1 MRTTILLGILL
12 CATLQGL
19 AQSHGIS
26 YQAIILSRADNTTEI
41 PGVDVAGGSY
51 LPDQALALRFT
62 IIDQNGA
69 IEYQET
75 HSTTTDLYGLVSLII
90 GHGTVTSESPDVFEE
105 IDWDGTPK
113 DLLVEVNIPSPHGQG
128 EYMEFSIQELV
139 FAPYAFHRNITAT
152 GSLTVDGASIL
163 NNSLVVA
170 NGSPTHLTGDLVVD
184 GSALFNGTVTLSQCL
199 YLQDCLWVQGTTD
212 LNNGLRVNF
221 GTPSS
226 LSGTLDVGGAADLN
240 SSLDVHGATRLEHT
254 LEVDGTT
261 SLNSTLD
268 VDGGTTLNST
278 LDVDGSTTLNHT
290 LDVDGATTL
299 NNTLD
304 VDGAT
309 TLHSTLEVDGAS
321 VIHNTL
327 DVEGRT
333 TITASL
339 SGDDDDFGAYP
350 LRVQGGQ
357 HGVAIQVNA
366 TDMNGSTNFITFFD
380 GSGTARGRIEG
391 QNTGEVMLSAPYIYE
406 NSVFAVELGLAI
418 ADLVAA
424 STSSTICLGLGGCVT
439 APVPSLVIAA
449 IIKVGVATA
458 KPIAYNIFAL
468 SNLGVTYESGS
479 ADYAEW
485 LERLDPAEPMGF
497 GDVVAMNGGRI
508 SKRTGGAE
516 RYMVIS
522 YKPAVLGN
530 SPEPGTEHLFEKVCF
545 MGQVPVKVMGPVNV
559 GDYILPSGFGNGYGR
574 AVAPGRMTLADH
586 PNIVGRAWSASQD
599 PIGGYVNVAIGMG
612 NNADL
617 TDKLI
622 DQQAQLDELR
632 AEVMA
637 IRNEMKG
644 IATVAGARGANADP
658 AAHPPTSSFQTT
670 VTAEELHP
678 PIEREAV
685 LEAIEMVRSYA
696 KETGLDLNEHP
707 FFINLQHDPVAR
719 EAFIDQVLVM
729 AEAQRQ
735 RMIMIDRGHGYK

>member
-1 MRTTILLGILL
+1 MRTTLLLAFL
-12 CATLQGL
+12 VCAALQGL
-19 AQSHGIS
+19 AQSHGIT
-26 YQAIILSRADNTTEI
+26 YQAIILSRPDNITEI

-62 IIDQNGA
+62 ILDAAGS

-75 HSTTTDLYGLVSLII
+75 HTTTTDRYGLVSVII
-90 GHGTVTSESPDVFEE
+90 GHGEMTSASPDVFEE

-113 DLLVEVNIPSPHGQG
+113 DLLVDINIPSPQGNG
-128 EYMEFSIQELV
+128 EYMEFSVQELV

-152 GSLTVDGASIL
+152 GTMIIEGASTLNSSLT
-163 NNSLVVA
+163 VA
-170 NGSPTHLTGDLVVD
+170 NGSPTHLTGTLTVD
-184 GSALFNGTVTLSQCL
+184 SCL
-199 YLQDCLWVQGTTD
+199 YLHDCLVVHGTTD
-212 LNNGLRVNF
+212 LNNGLDVNF
-221 GTPSS
+221 GTPTH
-226 LSGTLDVGGAADLN
+226 LSGTLNVDGATTLN
-240 SSLDVHGATRLEHT
+240 SSLDVDGATTLNHT
-254 LEVDGTT
+254 LDVDGAT

-290 LDVDGATTL
+290 LDVDGASTL

-309 TLHSTLEVDGAS
+309 TLNSTLEVDGAS
-321 VIHNTL
+321 LLHSTL
-327 DVEGRT
+327 DVEGQT
-333 TITASL
+333 TITANL
-339 SGDDDDFGAYP
+339 SGGDGDFNAYP

-357 HGVAIQVNA
+357 HGVAVQVNA
-366 TDMNGSTNFITFFD
+366 TEMDGSTNFITFFD
-380 GSGTARGRIEG
+380 GSGAARGRIEG
-391 QNTGEVMLSAPYIYE
+391 QNTADVLTSAEYIYD

-439 APVPSLVIAA
+439 APVPSLVIVA
-449 IIKVGVATA
+449 IVKVGVATA

-485 LERLDPAEPMGF
+485 LERADPTEQMSF
-497 GDVVAMNGGRI
+497 GDIVAMNGGRI
-508 SKRTGGAE
+508 SRRAGEAE

-522 YKPAVLGN
+522 HNPALLGN
-530 SPEPGTEHLFEKVCF
+530 SPEQGMEHLFEKVCF
-545 MGQVPVKVMGPVNV
+545 MGQVPVKVMGTVNV
-559 GDYILPSGFGNGYGR
+559 GDYILPSGFGNGFGR
-574 AVAPGRMTLADH
+574 AVPPAQLTLADH
-586 PNIVGRAWSASQD
+586 PKIVGRAWSATQD
-599 PIGGYVNVAIGMG
+599 PLGGYVNVAIGMG

-617 TDKLI
+617 TDRLI
-622 DQQAQLDELR
+622 DQQSQIDELR
-632 AEVMA
+632 AELSS

-644 IATVAGARGANADP
+644 ITTGSDGMGSTAHAPAGTIQ
-658 AAHPPTSSFQTT
+658 TS

-678 PIEREAV
+678 PIDREAV
-685 LEAIEMVRSYA
+685 EEAIELVRSYG
-696 KETGLDLNEHP
+696 KETGLDLDEHP
-707 FFINLQHDPVAR
+707 FFIGLQNDPTAR

-735 RMIMIDRGHGYK
+735 RLIEIDRRHGYR